1 MDDRN
6 FLRVS
11 EEYVIN
17 MGLVTHLKLDR
28 SAGRV
33 VFHFGAH
40 NSIDIS
46 GPDAERFILNM
57 SVNIGVRES

>member
-1 MDDRN
+1 MNDRN

-11 EEYVIN
+11 EQYVIN
-17 MGLVTHLKLDR
+17 MGLVTHLELDR
-28 SAGRV
+28 SGARV

-40 NSIDIS
+40 DSIDIS

-57 SVNIGVRES
+57 SVNMGVRES